1 MMGAIKEGKR
11 MFQVG
16 IIGCGGIAQ
25 VHAQVLSDWEGTALA
40 ACADIR
46 PERAQAMAEKYG
58 CRAYGSMEEMLEA
71 EHVDAVHLCTP
82 HYLHPTMALEAAR
95 RGVAVFT
102 EKPPAI
108 DTEGWALVK
117 EAAKL
122 QPLGICFQNRY
133 NDNVREAHRLL
144 SEGTYGKLIGLRA
157 FVTWNRTKEYY
168 TSADW
173 KGAWATEGGGALIN
187 QAVHTLDLA
196 IGFMGKPDLVESTLR
211 NHHLRGVTE
220 VEDTAE
226 IYLKAQDKVALLFF
240 STAYTEDA
248 PVLIELQLERAVLRL
263 EDDRLEI
270 RQGADIQT
278 VTFEKETRM
287 GRAYWGAGH
296 KKCIRD
302 FYDSIREGRPYR
314 NSAASCDDT
323 VQAMLAVYAQNGKEL
338 R

>member
-1 MMGAIKEGKR
+1 

-25 VHAQVLSDWEGTALA
+25 VHAQVLSDWEETNLA

-46 PERAQAMAEKYG
+46 PERARAMAEKYG
-58 CRAYGSMEEMLEA
+58 CRAYGSMEEMLEK
-71 EHVDAVHLCTP
+71 EHLDAVHLCTP
-82 HYLHPTMALEAAR
+82 HYLHPLMALEAAK

-108 DTEGWALVK
+108 DEAGWQMIR
-117 EAAKL
+117 EAAAIR
-122 QPLGICFQNRY
+122 PLGICFQNRY
-133 NDNVREAHRLL
+133 NDNVRESLRIL
-144 SEGTYGKLIGLRA
+144 SAGTYGRLLGLRA
-157 FVTWNRTKEYY
+157 FVTWNRTAQYY

-196 IGFMGKPDLVESTLR
+196 IGFLGLPEQVESTLR
-211 NHHLRGVTE
+211 NHHLKGVTE

-226 IYLKAQDKVALLFF
+226 IYLKKQDQAALLYF
-240 STAYTEDA
+240 STAYVEDA

-270 RQGADIQT
+270 RHDGKTQT
-278 VTFEKETRM
+278 IEFEKETRM

-302 FYDSIREGRPYR
+302 FYRSIAENRPYQ
-314 NSAASCDDT
+314 NDAASCEDT
-323 VQAMLAVYAQNGKEL
+323 MQVLLGIYAQNEKAL

>member
-1 MMGAIKEGKR
+1 

-16 IIGCGGIAQ
+16 IVGCGGIAQ
-25 VHAQVLSDWEGTALA
+25 VHAQVLNDWEGTALA
-40 ACADIR
+40 ACADIV
-46 PERAQAMAEKYG
+46 PERARAMAEKYG
-58 CRAYGSMEEMLEA
+58 CRAYGSMEEMLEK
-71 EHVDAVHLCTP
+71 EHLDAVHLCTP
-82 HYLHPTMALEAAR
+82 HYLHPGMALKAAK

-108 DTEGWALVK
+108 DEKGWEQVK
-117 EAAKL
+117 EAAGL
-122 QPLGICFQNRY
+122 QPLAVCFQNRY
-133 NDNVREAHRLL
+133 NDNVRESLRILNA
-144 SEGTYGKLIGLRA
+144 GTYGQLVGLRA
-157 FVTWNRTKEYY
+157 FVTWNRTAGYY

-196 IGFMGKPDLVESTLR
+196 IGFLGMPDRVESTLR
-211 NHHLRGVTE
+211 NHHLKGVVE

-226 IYLKAQDKVALLFF
+226 IYLKKGNKTALLYF

-270 RQGADIQT
+270 RQGGT
-278 VTFEKETRM
+278 VQAMTFEKEMRM
-287 GRAYWGAGH
+287 GKAYWGAGH

-302 FYDSIREGRPYR
+302 FYNSILEQRPCQ
-314 NSAASCDDT
+314 NSPASCEAT
-323 VQAMLAVYAQNGKEL
+323 MRVMLEIYAQNGKGL
-338 R
+338 G

>member
-1 MMGAIKEGKR
+1 
-11 MFQVG
+11 MFQAG
-16 IIGCGGIAQ
+16 IVGCGGIAQ
-25 VHAQVLSDWEGTALA
+25 VHAQVLSDWEKTTLA

-46 PERAQAMAEKYG
+46 PERARAMAEKYG
-58 CRAYGSMEEMLEA
+58 CRAYASMEEMLEK
-71 EHVDAVHLCTP
+71 EHLDAVHLCTP
-82 HYLHPTMALEAAR
+82 HYLHPIMALKAAKQ
-95 RGVAVFT
+95 GVAVFT

-108 DTEGWALVK
+108 DPAGWEKIK

-122 QPLGICFQNRY
+122 QPLGVCFQNRY
-133 NDNVREAHRLL
+133 NDNVRECRRILDA
-144 SEGTYGKLIGLRA
+144 GTYGGLIGLRA

-196 IGFMGKPDLVESTLR
+196 VGFLGMPDQVESTMR
-211 NHHLRGVTE
+211 NHHLKGVIE

-226 IYLKAQDKVALLFF
+226 IYLKKQDRAALLYF
-240 STAYTEDA
+240 SNAYTEDA
-248 PVLIELQLERAVLRL
+248 PVLIELQLEKAVLRM

-270 RQGADIQT
+270 RQGGAVT
-278 VTFEKETRM
+278 VKEFEKETRM

-302 FYDSIREGRPYR
+302 FYSSIRDGRPYQ
-314 NSAASCDDT
+314 NNAASCEDT
-323 VQAMLAVYAQNGKEL
+323 MQTMLKIYAQNGKHID
-338 R
+338 